1 MMNGKVAALCVG
13 QTNNLHR
20 IVSSAIHTYLDA
32 AHRPCMMLL
41 IVMSLVQPKID
52 MTECA
57 RPKHLA
63 PTLRSHSPFR
73 VFRVW

>member
-1 MMNGKVAALCVG
+1 
-13 QTNNLHR
+13 
-20 IVSSAIHTYLDA
+20 
-32 AHRPCMMLL
+32 MLL
-41 IVMSLVQPKID
+41 IVMLLVQPKID

-63 PTLRSHSPFR
+63 QEPFR